1 MHTSHRILV
10 AQLFQETHGFSPVH
24 TPLTSFE
31 IEEGVDMIE
40 KNEKSDSVLGGIIR
54 ELTALGH
61 VVVPA
66 FAARARCGGVVQDA
80 AYAFIKERILAA
92 ARSSR
97 YDAIAL
103 DLHGCTQ
110 SASCDSVEE
119 DLVSSIR
126 DITGYRIPIV
136 AGFDLHAHATE
147 KLFRLLNFGTAY
159 KTNPHADAA
168 QTGERVAQVL
178 GSMLSRRIEPQGF
191 GVFLPMLLGGNDET
205 TNGPLAKLHH
215 KMQSAI
221 ASDGNLLDY
230 SIFNV
235 NPFIDGTDV
244 GQAVIVYA
252 KNENGVAAA
261 KALSLTAATE
271 FWGCR
276 HQFIHQLPSVR
287 DLLQTFSGT
296 QPRLIIGDF
305 GDRVL
310 AGAPGDSIYAF
321 NECLQ
326 YSERHITAIVTDPA
340 AYEQCLK
347 AMEGATISLS
357 LGGGNTPGL
366 SAMDVF
372 GKITRLGNGVF
383 RNRGTFMKGAKLRLG
398 PFAVIEQA
406 RYTLLVTHDAVMSQD
421 PGCYLDAGISLDNT
435 DVIIVKSGYHFK
447 LAFEDYGDCHI
458 VETPGLS
465 GFHPEQLPF
474 EKCRPIYPLDPIEL
488 PFLESVD
495 LQ

>member
-1 MHTSHRILV
+1 
-10 AQLFQETHGFSPVH
+10 
-24 TPLTSFE
+24 
-31 IEEGVDMIE
+31 MIE

-54 ELTALGH
+54 ELTARGH
-61 VVVPA
+61 IVVPA
-66 FAARARCGGVVQDA
+66 FAGRARCGGKVQDA
-80 AYAFIKERILAA
+80 GYAVIKERILAA
-92 ARSSR
+92 VRSTH

-110 SASCDSVEE
+110 SESFDSVEE
-119 DLVSSIR
+119 DLLSSIR
-126 DITGYRIPIV
+126 EITGYRVPIV

-178 GSMLSRRIEPQGF
+178 DSMLLHRVQPLGF

-205 TNGPLAKLHH
+205 NNGPLAKLHH

-221 ASDGNLLDY
+221 GSDGNLLDY

-235 NPFIDGTDV
+235 NPFIDGADI

-261 KALSLTAATE
+261 KALSLAVATE
-271 FWGCR
+271 FWSYR
-276 HQFIHQLPSVR
+276 TQFIHQLPSVK
-287 DLLQTFSGT
+287 DLLQTYSQT
-296 QPRLIIGDF
+296 QQRLIIGDF

-310 AGAPGDSIYAF
+310 AGAPGDSIYVL

-326 YSERHITAIVTDPA
+326 YSKRHITAIVTDPA

-347 AMEGATISLS
+347 ATVGATISLS
-357 LGGGNTPGL
+357 VGGKNTPEL
-366 SAMDVF
+366 RAMDVF

-406 RYTLLVTHDAVMSQD
+406 RYTLLITYDAVMSQD

-435 DVIIVKSGYHFK
+435 DAIIVKSGYHFK
-447 LAFEDYGDCHI
+447 MAFEDYGNCYI

-474 EKCRPIYPLDPIEL
+474 EKCRPIYPLDSIEL
-488 PFLESVD
+488 PCLESID